1 MTFTVLRESCPEMDT
16 FPPKC
21 PHFYP
26 KPPPF
31 VRSEGL
37 ETLNEL
43 AQPV

>member
-1 MTFTVLRESCPEMDT
+1 MDT
-16 FPPKC
+16 FTGFFGQNALT
-21 PHFYP
+21 FYP
-26 KPPPF
+26 VPPAPF